1 MGKYTKPAKRK
12 NKNNK
17 LTFGVIAI
25 LILLVSAGFVITT
38 RLSNPEPVI
47 SVQSVGGQFVNVQ
60 EAYQLVEEGVFV
72 LDVRTDA
79 EWDKSHISD
88 AILIPLDQLPG
99 RMQELPDDQPIL
111 VYCRSGNRS
120 GQALSYL
127 VQAGFTNVSSME
139 GGINNWIGAG
149 YKVVTGP

>member
-12 NKNNK
+12 NKNKK

-25 LILLVSAGFVITT
+25 LILLVSAGFVITS
-38 RLSNPEPVI
+38 RLSNPEPVT

-60 EAYQLVEEGVFV
+60 EAYQLIEEGVFV

-79 EWDKSHISD
+79 EWDESHISD
-88 AILIPLDQLPG
+88 ATLIPLDQLPG
-99 RMQELPDDQPIL
+99 RMRELPDDQPIL

-139 GGINNWIGAG
+139 GGINNWIEAG

>member
-1 MGKYTKPAKRK
+1 M
-12 NKNNK
+12 
-17 LTFGVIAI
+17 
-25 LILLVSAGFVITT
+25 
-38 RLSNPEPVI
+38 
-47 SVQSVGGQFVNVQ
+47 
-60 EAYQLVEEGVFV
+60 VEEGVFI

-88 AILIPLDQLPG
+88 AILIPLEQLPG
-99 RMQELPDDQPIL
+99 RIQELPDDQPIL

-149 YKVVTGP
+149 YEVVAGQ